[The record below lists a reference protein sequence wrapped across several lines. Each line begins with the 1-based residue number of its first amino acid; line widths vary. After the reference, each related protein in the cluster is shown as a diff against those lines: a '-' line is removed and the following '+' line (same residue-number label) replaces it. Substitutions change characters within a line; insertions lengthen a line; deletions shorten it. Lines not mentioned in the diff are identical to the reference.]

1 MQRPCTLCVRSG
13 IECVAGSDGV
23 SNPRRASIAGNDG
36 VSATGR
42 FQTQIPDL
50 TVTTEHSEAAEQ
62 GQLPTPAITA
72 ADSSATMALVE
83 AVSV

>member
-1 MQRPCTLCVRSG
+1 M
-13 IECVAGSDGV
+13 AGSGRV
-23 SNPRRASIAGNDG
+23 SDTRRASIAGNDG
-36 VSATGR
+36 VPTTGR

-50 TVTTEHSEAAEQ
+50 TFTTEHSEAAEE
-62 GQLPTPAITA
+62 GQLPTPALTA